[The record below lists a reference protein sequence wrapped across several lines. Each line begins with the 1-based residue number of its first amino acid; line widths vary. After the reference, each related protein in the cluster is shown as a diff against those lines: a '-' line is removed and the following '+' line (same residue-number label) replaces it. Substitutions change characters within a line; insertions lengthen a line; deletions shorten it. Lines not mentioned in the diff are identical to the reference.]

1 MTTKNLAGGKYMK
14 HKKGYALFIAM
25 VLMTIIGVVV
35 TGSLTVN
42 AATTMEK
49 KMYTLENPT
58 WLRAEGFS

>member
-1 MTTKNLAGGKYMK
+1 MK